1 MISSF
6 MGTAEEINSV
16 FLNWLFVIQGGIKMG
31 FCSEFKEF
39 AVRGNVVDMAVGVVI
54 GGAFGK
60 IVTSFVNDIVMPPLG
75 KLVGDVDFSNLY
87 INLTDKQFANLA
99 EAKKAGAAVIA
110 YGSFINTVID
120 FLLVALAVFIVI
132 KQINRMRKP
141 AEEPAPARTCPY
153 CKSEIA
159 DDATRC
165 PHCTS
170 QLD

>member
-1 MISSF
+1 
-6 MGTAEEINSV
+6 
-16 FLNWLFVIQGGIKMG
+16 
-31 FCSEFKEF
+31 
-39 AVRGNVVDMAVGVVI
+39 VI

-75 KLVGDVDFSNLY
+75 KLVGDVDFSNLF
-87 INLTDKQFANLA
+87 INLTDKNYATLA

-120 FLLVALAVFIVI
+120 FLLVAFAVFVVI

-153 CKSEIA
+153 FKSEIA

>member
-1 MISSF
+1 MSF
-6 MGTAEEINSV
+6 
-16 FLNWLFVIQGGIKMG
+16 L
-31 FCSEFKEF
+31 SEFKEF

-87 INLTDKQFANLA
+87 INLTDKNYATLA
-99 EAKKAGAAVIA
+99 DAKKAGAAVIA

-120 FLLVALAVFIVI
+120 FLLVAFAVFVVI
-132 KQINRMRKP
+132 IQINRMRKP

-153 CKSEIA
+153 CKGEIA

>member
-1 MISSF
+1 MSF
-6 MGTAEEINSV
+6 Y
-16 FLNWLFVIQGGIKMG
+16 
-31 FCSEFKEF
+31 SEFKEF

-54 GGAFGK
+54 GGA
-60 IVTSFVNDIVMPPLG
+60 SLG
-75 KLVGDVDFSNLY
+75 KLVGDVDFSNLF
-87 INLTDKQFANLA
+87 INLTDKNYATLA

-120 FLLVALAVFIVI
+120 FLLVAFAVFVVI